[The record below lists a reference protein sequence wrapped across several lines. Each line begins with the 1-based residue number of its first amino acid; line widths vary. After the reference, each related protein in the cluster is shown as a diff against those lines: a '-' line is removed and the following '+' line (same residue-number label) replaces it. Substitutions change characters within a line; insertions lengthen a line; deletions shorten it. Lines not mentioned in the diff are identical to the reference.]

1 MASVTDI
8 YEDMYNSLWV
18 ATSNSGVFRYNTV
31 NDRWEHFE
39 HIREDTTTITSNS
52 VITLFEDMKGT
63 MWFGTNGGGLCSFSK
78 DTETFIDFDPENTLL
93 PNKVIFS
100 IEQDRTGDFW
110 ISCNAGLCRIN
121 PVSQKNF
128 HLFTV
133 MMVCKVIS
141 LPHSLH

>member
-100 IEQDRTGDFW
+100 IEQDRTGDF
-110 ISCNAGLCRIN
+110 GF
-121 PVSQKNF
+121 PVMPDYAALIPCLKRT
-128 HLFTV
+128 FTY
-133 MMVCKVIS
+133 
-141 LPHSLH
+141 LP